1 MAPIAEPRAELAP
14 LPKAD
19 GSATYSYSGYT
30 VTGAVN
36 GPIEAQRRDENPFE
50 ALIDV
55 NVRPAAG
62 VGADEG
68 IWRDTGTA
76 ERLLESILQRA
87 LRQLIPIRN
96 FPRSMIQ
103 ITLQVTET
111 PENAYANTKVVQA
124 QLNLAI
130 IPALLHAA
138 ILSLLTAA
146 IPLKTIATAVTLAVP
161 AVGGDDSSSSSSSNM
176 VVDPSAR
183 EADTARSLHVL
194 GYTADNELLLAE
206 SQGAF
211 TVDEWEAVLQTG
223 QQACCR
229 AARQELG
236 EDTAM
241 ADGGLEAPSI
251 RAFVR
256 SVMETKIAGDF
267 AWK

>member
-87 LRQLIPIRN
+87 LRQLIPVRN

-161 AVGGDDSSSSSSSNM
+161 SDDGGGSGSSSNI

-211 TVDEWEAVLQTG
+211 SVDEWEAVLQTG

-256 SVMETKIAGDF
+256 SVMETKIAEDF

>member
-14 LPKAD
+14 LAKAD

-30 VTGAVN
+30 VTGSVN

-62 VGADEG
+62 VG
-68 IWRDTGTA
+68 GTA
-76 ERLLESILQRA
+76 ERQLESILQQA

-96 FPRSMIQ
+96 FPRTMIQ

-146 IPLKTIATAVTLAVP
+146 IPLKTIATAVTLAIPV
-161 AVGGDDSSSSSSSNM
+161 AEGQQGSSGSII
-176 VVDPSAR
+176 VDPSTR
-183 EADTARSLHVL
+183 DADTAKSLHVL
-194 GYTADNELLLAE
+194 GYTSDDELLLAE

-211 TVDEWEAVLQTG
+211 TVEEWETVLKTG
-223 QQACCR
+223 QEVCCQA
-229 AARQELG
+229 AEQGL

-241 ADGGLEAPSI
+241 TGSGFESASI

-256 SVMETKIAGDF
+256 SVMETKIAADLS
-267 AWK
+267 WK

>member
-62 VGADEG
+62 VG
-68 IWRDTGTA
+68 GTA

-103 ITLQVTET
+103 ITLQVMET

-161 AVGGDDSSSSSSSNM
+161 AVGGDDISSSSSSSSNM

-256 SVMETKIAGDF
+256 SVMETKIEGDF

>member
-14 LPKAD
+14 LAKAD

-62 VGADEG
+62 VG
-68 IWRDTGTA
+68 GTA
-76 ERLLESILQRA
+76 ERQLESILQQA

-146 IPLKTIATAVTLAVP
+146 IPLKTIATAVTLVIPDAEKQ
-161 AVGGDDSSSSSSSNM
+161 DII
-176 VVDPSAR
+176 VDPSTR
-183 EADTARSLHVL
+183 DADTAKSLHVL
-194 GYTADNELLLAE
+194 GYTSDDELLLAE

-211 TVDEWEAVLQTG
+211 TVEEWETVLKTG
-223 QQACCR
+223 QEVCCQAV
-229 AARQELG
+229 QQGL

-241 ADGGLEAPSI
+241 TGSGLESASI
-251 RAFVR
+251 RAFIR
-256 SVMETKIAGDF
+256 SIMETKIAADLS
-267 AWK
+267 WK

>member
-30 VTGAVN
+30 VTSAVN

-55 NVRPAAG
+55 NIRPAAG
-62 VGADEG
+62 VG
-68 IWRDTGTA
+68 GTA
-76 ERLLESILQRA
+76 ERHLESILQRA

-96 FPRSMIQ
+96 FPRSVIQ

-111 PENAYANTKVVQA
+111 PENAYANTKVIQA

-138 ILSLLTAA
+138 ILGLLTAA
-146 IPLKTIATAVTLAVP
+146 IPLKTIATAVTLAIP
-161 AVGGDDSSSSSSSNM
+161 AADSGSSGI
-176 VVDPSAR
+176 VVDPSTR
-183 EADTARSLHVL
+183 EADTAKSLHVL
-194 GYTADNELLLAE
+194 GYTSGEDELLLAE

-211 TVDEWEAVLQTG
+211 TVDEWETVLRTG
-223 QQACCR
+223 QDVCCR
-229 AARQELG
+229 AAQWGLEE

-241 ADGGLEAPSI
+241 TGSGGLESASI
-251 RAFVR
+251 RAFIR
-256 SVMETKIAGDF
+256 SVMETKIAADNS
-267 AWK
+267 WK